1 MDDGRIRMSI
11 EAELHQFIAA
21 EVVADGEAGVGID
34 EPLIRSGRLDSM
46 GLLQVLGF
54 IEQRYGVYLT
64 ETGTPNDFE
73 TVAAL
78 AAAVRRS
85 RGEA

>member
-1 MDDGRIRMSI
+1 MSI
-11 EAELHQFIAA
+11 ESELQQFIAA
-21 EVVADGEAGVGID
+21 EVVADGDAEVGID
-34 EPLIRSGRLDSM
+34 EPLIRSGRVDSM

-54 IEQRYGVYLT
+54 IEERYGVYLT
-64 ETGTPNDFE
+64 ETGSPTDFE

-85 RGEA
+85 RGEG

>member
-1 MDDGRIRMSI
+1 MGRRASR
-11 EAELHQFIAA
+11 
-21 EVVADGEAGVGID
+21 ID

-54 IEQRYGVYLT
+54 IEQRYGVRLT
-64 ETGTPNDFE
+64 ETGSPEDFE

-78 AAAVRRS
+78 AAAVRRA
-85 RGEA
+85 RGEVATS

>member
-1 MDDGRIRMSI
+1 MSI
-11 EAELHQFIAA
+11 EAELQQFIAA
-21 EVVADGEAGVGID
+21 EVVADGDTQVTVD
-34 EPLIRSGRLDSM
+34 EPLIRSGRVDSM

-54 IEQRYGVYLT
+54 IEERYGVYLT
-64 ETGTPNDFE
+64 ETGNPSYFE

-85 RGEA
+85 RGDP